1 MDKSLENLLHDWNE
15 VNKKSFLSFRILP
28 SLSDGAKYTAKIA
41 AFLSDYGNG
50 NLDVKKQSLYRAL
63 RRFKAMKIININERR
78 SPQGGPDR
86 KYFAL
91 SATGSAL
98 LREFT
103 RQNVRSFTN
112 PDIEKRITII
122 LNGDSNNDKIN
133 HQ

>member
-1 MDKSLENLLHDWNE
+1 MDKSLENLLYDWNE
-15 VNKKSFLSFRILP
+15 VYKKSFLSFWILL
-28 SLSDGAKYTAKIA
+28 SLSDGAKYTAEIA
-41 AFLSDYGNG
+41 AFLSEYGNG
-50 NLDVKKQSLYRAL
+50 NLDVKEQSLYRAL
-63 RRFKAMKIININERR
+63 RRFKAMKIISINERR

-86 KYFAL
+86 KYFTL

-112 PDIEKRITII
+112 PDIEKRIPII
-122 LNGDSNNDKIN
+122 LNGDSNDDKIN